1 MAGKHTEKP
10 RQGWPPRLRRAA
22 LFILFALVLLIPK
35 TLGLRRQPQVWN
47 ALRTAVALL
56 GAALVVVPMALTS
69 SWVAAVIG
77 LALFL
82 LALLATPAKPEQSVD
97 ERARELGALVVVNGG
112 RFCPPAG
119 DPVPAQLFVAR
130 ERLYALSPELQPLLE
145 IAFADVSSVRAQ
157 PAAEGWKLRVEWDYS
172 TAEFLY
178 DGFFAEHLVRVAE
191 STLLSQLRRELP
203 VLKRG
208 ASASG
213 P

>member
-1 MAGKHTEKP
+1 MAEKHTEE
-10 RQGWPPRLRRAA
+10 RRAGWPQRLRRAA
-22 LFILFALVLLIPK
+22 LFVLFALVLLIPK

-56 GAALVVVPMALTS
+56 GAALVVVPMAFAS
-69 SWVAAVIG
+69 SWVAAMIG

-82 LALLATPAKPEQSVD
+82 LALLAAPAKPKKSVD

-112 RFCPPAG
+112 RFHPPAAE
-119 DPVPAQLFVAR
+119 PVPTRLFVAR
-130 ERLYALSPELQPLLE
+130 ERLYALDRELQPLLE
-145 IAFADVSSVRAQ
+145 IAFATVSSVRAQ
-157 PAAEGWKLRVEWDYS
+157 PAAEGWKLRVEWDHS
-172 TAEFLY
+172 TAEFFY
-178 DGFFAEHLVRVAE
+178 EGFFAEHLARVAE

-213 P
+213 L